1 MQLCICRGAPKNIG
15 INYFYLELH
24 TALLSNLPHRCFVIM
39 NIRTT
44 MISGGYNR
52 KVSEG
57 MLLKNIDELQEQD
70 D

>member
-1 MQLCICRGAPKNIG
+1 
-15 INYFYLELH
+15 
-24 TALLSNLPHRCFVIM
+24 M